1 MSEGRILIVDDSE
14 INREILRTLLAGS
27 FELEEAVDGE
37 ECLAKLPRFAPDVV
51 LLDVMMPGLSGYDV
65 CRRIKTSPVG
75 EFTQVMLV
83 SGKASAAERL
93 EGFEAGADDY
103 IVKPFNHEEFLARIR
118 VQFRLR
124 NALAR
129 LWKSDARL
137 REFNSELERLVDQRT
152 RDVVVMRDL
161 TIFVLAK
168 LAESRDPETG
178 AHLERMRCYS
188 RILADQLRQQGPYTH
203 LVDEEFVEDIY
214 RSSPLHDIGK
224 VGIPDAILLKPG
236 RLTAEEFEVM
246 KRHAVIGA
254 ETLEEAARQ
263 SGGCG
268 KFLTMAIEIARH
280 HHERFDGS
288 GYPDGLAG
296 QQIPLSARIVS
307 LADVYDALTS
317 RRVYKEAFA
326 SDTTTG
332 IIEAE
337 AGTHFDPA
345 VVEAFRARED
355 DFRAVRDQVGT
366 DAATPVRVAR
376 GCESLRLGQF
386 SISKESRY
394 RAAAPRQPR
403 PPAGSTGGTAACS
416 EAGLGHWGAV

>member
-14 INREILRTLLAGS
+14 INREILRTLLADTY
-27 FELEEAVDGE
+27 ELDEAADGE
-37 ECLAKLPRFAPDVV
+37 ECLAKLPRFAPDIV

-83 SGKASAAERL
+83 SGKASAAERV

-103 IVKPFNHEEFLARIR
+103 VVKPFNHDEFLARVR

-124 NALAR
+124 NALTR
-129 LWKSDARL
+129 LWESDARL
-137 REFNSELERLVDQRT
+137 RQFNSELERLVDERT
-152 RDVVVMRDL
+152 REVVAMRDL
-161 TIFVLAK
+161 TIFALAK

-178 AHLERMRCYS
+178 AHLERMRCYA
-188 RILADQLRQQGPYTH
+188 RILADQLRTQGPYTH
-203 LVDEEFVEDIY
+203 LVDEQFVDDIY

-263 SGGCG
+263 SGSCG
-268 KFLTMAIEIARH
+268 KFLKMAIEIARH

-296 QQIPLSARIVS
+296 QQIPLSARIVA

-317 RRVYKEAFA
+317 RRVYKDAFA
-326 SDTTTG
+326 SDTTTS
-332 IIEAE
+332 IIEAG

-345 VVEAFRARED
+345 VVEAFRARLD
-355 DFRAVRDQVGT
+355 DFQAVRDQV
-366 DAATPVRVAR
+366 DANLPAVSLVGSSVETVR
-376 GCESLRLGQF
+376 
-386 SISKESRY
+386 
-394 RAAAPRQPR
+394 
-403 PPAGSTGGTAACS
+403 
-416 EAGLGHWGAV
+416 

>member
-27 FELEEAVDGE
+27 FELEEAADGE

-103 IVKPFNHEEFLARIR
+103 VVKPFNHDEFLARIH

-129 LWKSDARL
+129 LWESDARL

-152 RDVVVMRDL
+152 REVVAMRDL
-161 TIFVLAK
+161 TIFALAK
-168 LAESRDPETG
+168 LAECRDPETG

-188 RILADQLRQQGPYTH
+188 QILADQLRQQGPYTH

-236 RLTAEEFEVM
+236 RLTAEEFEMM

-268 KFLTMAIEIARH
+268 KFLKMAIEIARH

-332 IIEAE
+332 IIEAG
-337 AGTHFDPA
+337 AGTQFDPA

-355 DFRAVRDQVGT
+355 DFRAVRDQVET
-366 DAATPVRVAR
+366 DDATPALVSG
-376 GCESLRLGQF
+376 GCESLR
-386 SISKESRY
+386 
-394 RAAAPRQPR
+394 
-403 PPAGSTGGTAACS
+403 
-416 EAGLGHWGAV
+416 

>member
-14 INREILRTLLAGS
+14 INREILRTLLADTY
-27 FELEEAVDGE
+27 ELDEAADGE
-37 ECLAKLPRFAPDVV
+37 ECLAKLPRFAPDIV

-83 SGKASAAERL
+83 SGKASPAERL

-103 IVKPFNHEEFLARIR
+103 VVKPFNHDEFLARVR

-124 NALAR
+124 NALTR
-129 LWKSDARL
+129 LWESDARL
-137 REFNSELERLVDQRT
+137 RQFNSELERLVDERT
-152 RDVVVMRDL
+152 REVVAMRDL
-161 TIFVLAK
+161 TIFALAK

-178 AHLERMRCYS
+178 AHLERMRCYA
-188 RILADQLRQQGPYTH
+188 RILADQLRTQGPYTH
-203 LVDEEFVEDIY
+203 LVDEGFVEDIY

-236 RLTAEEFEVM
+236 RLTGEEFEVM

-263 SGGCG
+263 SGSCG
-268 KFLTMAIEIARH
+268 KFLKMAIEIARH

-296 QQIPLSARIVS
+296 QQIPLSARIVA

-317 RRVYKEAFA
+317 RRVYKDAFA
-326 SDTTTG
+326 SDTTTS
-332 IIEAE
+332 IIEAG

-345 VVEAFRARED
+345 VVEAFRARLD
-355 DFRAVRDQVGT
+355 DFQAVRDQV
-366 DAATPVRVAR
+366 DANLPAVSLVGSSVETVR
-376 GCESLRLGQF
+376 
-386 SISKESRY
+386 
-394 RAAAPRQPR
+394 
-403 PPAGSTGGTAACS
+403 
-416 EAGLGHWGAV
+416 

>member
-1 MSEGRILIVDDSE
+1 MSQGRILIVDDSE
-14 INREILRTLLAGS
+14 INREILRSLLSDS
-27 FELEEAVDGE
+27 FELEEAADGE
-37 ECLAKLPRFAPDVV
+37 ECLAKLPQFAPDVV

-103 IVKPFNHEEFLARIR
+103 VVKPFNHDEFLARVR

-129 LWKSDARL
+129 LWESDARL
-137 REFNSELERLVDQRT
+137 RQFNSELERLVDQRT
-152 RDVVVMRDL
+152 REVVAMRDL
-161 TIFVLAK
+161 TIFALAK

-188 RILADQLRQQGPYTH
+188 RILAEQLRKEGPYTDIIDEQF
-203 LVDEEFVEDIY
+203 VDDIY
-214 RSSPLHDIGK
+214 RSAPLHDIGK

-268 KFLTMAIEIARH
+268 KFLRMAIEIARH

-296 QQIPLSARIVS
+296 QQIPLSARIVA

-326 SDTTTG
+326 SDTTTS
-332 IIEAE
+332 IIEAG

-345 VVEAFRARED
+345 VVEAFRACED
-355 DFRAVRDQVGT
+355 EFRAVREQVERSPSPPSLAGAAI
-366 DAATPVRVAR
+366 DAVR
-376 GCESLRLGQF
+376 
-386 SISKESRY
+386 
-394 RAAAPRQPR
+394 
-403 PPAGSTGGTAACS
+403 
-416 EAGLGHWGAV
+416 